1 MTWAHPADGHGPTL
15 EMEMGPSLGW
25 AHAADGDGMPCSWRW
40 AYPRHGP
47 SLEMDMGPPSIWRWA
62 DPRNED
68 ELALEMDRFRVSA
81 LEVTLFQMETTTFR
95 FSRVYTSAVDSV
107 SQLPRYCL

>member
-1 MTWAHPADGHGPTL
+1 
-15 EMEMGPSLGW
+15 MEMGPSLGW